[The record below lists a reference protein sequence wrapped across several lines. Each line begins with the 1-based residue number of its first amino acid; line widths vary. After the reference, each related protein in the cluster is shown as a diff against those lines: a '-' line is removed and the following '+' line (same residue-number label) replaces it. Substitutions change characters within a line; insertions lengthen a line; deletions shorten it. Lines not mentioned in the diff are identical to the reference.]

1 MGRRRWTGKVV
12 DLVAFNHE
20 GLDDIV
26 TDHLKVGM
34 SDPMTDGSL
43 GTGEEVVEDGNVM
56 TKEHKAVDK
65 VRPNETSAASDQ
77 DALALGGRKKFDGRE
92 ASESCVRDRV
102 VLGVID
108 GLGEVLV
115 YFGVSFLLGLFARV

>member
-1 MGRRRWTGKVV
+1 
-12 DLVAFNHE
+12 
-20 GLDDIV
+20 
-26 TDHLKVGM
+26 M

-56 TKEHKAVDK
+56 AEEHKAIDE
-65 VRPNETSAASDQ
+65 VRADETSTASDQ
-77 DALALGGRKKFDGRE
+77 DALALGGRKKFDRRE

-102 VLGVID
+102 VFGIID

-115 YFGVSFLLGLFARV
+115 YFGVSFLLELFARG